1 MDRQDIET
9 RRADN
14 QVWNGAEDYGVR
26 SDFHAF
32 DPEGGADLYF
42 NTVIGLVHHYYDF
55 RRFKPLFNTF
65 QSQLGGELY
74 TDLFWL
80 GLEGAVYRPCRED
93 PAGAGC
99 TAAGIRRPHR
109 GPGAE
114 PGCPGEPGQ
123 PPLCLVPAGPEAA
136 RAGGRLGAGGAG
148 RPHLSPGAE

>member
-14 QVWNGAEDYGVR
+14 QVWNGAENYGVR

-65 QSQLGGELY
+65 QSQFSGELY

-80 GLEGAVYRPCRED
+80 GLEGAGLPPGPGG
-93 PAGAGC
+93 PAGRWTA
-99 TAAGIRRPHR
+99 AAGIRRPGGR
-109 GPGAE
+109 PGAGTRLSGRAWTTSAV
-114 PGCPGEPGQ
+114 PGSS
-123 PPLCLVPAGPEAA
+123 GPW
-136 RAGGRLGAGGAG
+136 G
-148 RPHLSPGAE
+148 SPGRRTTGSGECWTPSPFPRS

>member
-32 DPEGGADLYF
+32 DPEGGADLYL

-80 GLEGAVYRPCRED
+80 GLEGAVYHRARGDRPVLDALRREY
-93 PAGAGC
+93 
-99 TAAGIRRPHR
+99 
-109 GPGAE
+109 
-114 PGCPGEPGQ
+114 
-123 PPLCLVPAGPEAA
+123 AA
-136 RAGGRLGAGGAG
+136 RTVARGRNQAV
-148 RPHLSPGAE
+148 R

>member
-1 MDRQDIET
+1 MDRQDIEV

-14 QVWNGAEDYGVR
+14 QVWNGAENYGVR

-65 QSQLGGELY
+65 QSQFSGELY

-80 GLEGAVYRPCRED
+80 GLEGAVYRRARGDRP
-93 PAGAGC
+93 PAPWPGGGTRLSGRAWTTSAVPGSS
-99 TAAGIRRPHR
+99 
-109 GPGAE
+109 GPWG
-114 PGCPGEPGQ
+114 
-123 PPLCLVPAGPEAA
+123 
-136 RAGGRLGAGGAG
+136 
-148 RPHLSPGAE
+148 SPGRRMTGSGECWTPSPFPRS

>member
-65 QSQLGGELY
+65 EK
-74 TDLFWL
+74 
-80 GLEGAVYRPCRED
+80 VK
-93 PAGAGC
+93 
-99 TAAGIRRPHR
+99 
-109 GPGAE
+109 
-114 PGCPGEPGQ
+114 
-123 PPLCLVPAGPEAA
+123 
-136 RAGGRLGAGGAG
+136 
-148 RPHLSPGAE
+148 HLLHTNFPFHFCSILT

>member
-55 RRFKPLFNTF
+55 RRFKPLFNRPVLAGT
-65 QSQLGGELY
+65 GGG
-74 TDLFWL
+74 
-80 GLEGAVYRPCRED
+80 GLPPC
-93 PAGAGC
+93 P
-99 TAAGIRRPHR
+99 
-109 GPGAE
+109 
-114 PGCPGEPGQ
+114 
-123 PPLCLVPAGPEAA
+123 
-136 RAGGRLGAGGAG
+136 
-148 RPHLSPGAE
+148 

>member
-80 GLEGAVYRPCRED
+80 GLEGAVYRRARED
-93 PAGAGC
+93 RPVLDALRREY
-99 TAAGIRRPHR
+99 AAPWPGGGTRLSGRAWTTSAVPGSS
-109 GPGAE
+109 GPWG
-114 PGCPGEPGQ
+114 
-123 PPLCLVPAGPEAA
+123 
-136 RAGGRLGAGGAG
+136 
-148 RPHLSPGAE
+148 SPGRRTTGSGGCWTPSPFPRG

>member
-1 MDRQDIET
+1 MDRQDIEA

-65 QSQLGGELY
+65 QSQFSGELY

-80 GLEGAVYRPCRED
+80 GLEGAVYHRARGDRPVLDGNTPPEPLPRGGSR
-93 PAGAGC
+93 PSVRAWTTSAAPGSSGLWGSLGLRTTGSGGC
-99 TAAGIRRPHR
+99 WTPSPFPR
-109 GPGAE
+109 G
-114 PGCPGEPGQ
+114 
-123 PPLCLVPAGPEAA
+123 
-136 RAGGRLGAGGAG
+136 
-148 RPHLSPGAE
+148 

>member
-80 GLEGAVYRPCRED
+80 GLEGAVYRRARED
-93 PAGAGC
+93 RPGAGC
-99 TAAGIRRPHR
+99 TAAG
-109 GPGAE
+109 PG
-114 PGCPGEPGQ
+114 
-123 PPLCLVPAGPEAA
+123 AA

>member
-80 GLEGAVYRPCRED
+80 GLEGAVYRRARED
-93 PAGAGC
+93 RPVLDALRREY
-99 TAAGIRRPHR
+99 AARTVAR
-109 GPGAE
+109 GAE

>member
-80 GLEGAVYRPCRED
+80 GLEGHRFAQYQQNPF
-93 PAGAGC
+93 
-99 TAAGIRRPHR
+99 RRK
-109 GPGAE
+109 
-114 PGCPGEPGQ
+114 
-123 PPLCLVPAGPEAA
+123 LI
-136 RAGGRLGAGGAG
+136 
-148 RPHLSPGAE
+148 